1 MKNFK
6 SILILFV
13 SATLLSLPALSSAKS
28 QKSDHNFEIGK
39 VHFLLDDKPFQIRCG
54 ELHFARIP
62 REYWRHRLQMMKAL
76 GMNTICAY
84 LFWNFHERTPGH
96 FKWDGE
102 ADIAAFCKIAQEVG
116 LWVILRPGPYACAEW
131 EMGGLPWWLLKNDSI
146 KLRTKDP
153 LYINA
158 SQKYLKEVGRVL
170 APLQITNGGPIIMVQ
185 VENEYGFYA
194 DDAEYMGMMRKAV
207 LDAGF
212 DVPLFACNP
221 TPLLKKGFRDD
232 LFPVVNF
239 GSNPKEAFKA
249 LREILPQGPLMCGE
263 FYSGWFDTWGNP
275 HTFGKIDQYL
285 KDMEYMLKEGASFSI
300 YMAHGGTTF
309 GFWSG
314 ADRPFKPDVSSYDY
328 GAPVSE
334 AGWVT
339 EKFTKTRDLI
349 SKYLMP
355 GEAALP
361 EPPPAN
367 PTTTFP
373 VVKLTNFAPLFDN
386 LPAPV
391 VTDNPGT
398 MEDYDQAR
406 GSILYRTVL
415 PAGDECLLKVEAVH
429 DFAWV
434 FSKGEKLGV
443 MDRRKGNFSIKI
455 PARNKATTIDILVH
469 AMGRINFGPEVHDR
483 KGLISP
489 IQFTGK
495 NKNTLKVQD
504 WQVFNI
510 PYDDKMRASLKY
522 ADALP
527 KEPTPGIWSG
537 EITVDKVGDLF
548 LDVSHWGKG
557 LVWVNDHCLGRYWNI
572 GPTQTMYIPAP
583 WLKKGVNKVFVLDL
597 LGPEEPVLQGF
608 DKSILN
614 DLHPEKDFSR
624 SKRPDVDFNVSD
636 RIPDHKGQFSAG
648 DNMQSIKFKTASKG
662 RYFCLEALSSFDG
675 QPFAAVA
682 ELDILDNQ
690 NQPLSHQNWTIAY
703 VSSEESI
710 KENGNAENAI
720 DGQVFNYWHSMW
732 GSAQPGYP
740 HYLVIDLGKS
750 EEITGFRYMPIA
762 GNKSRG
768 RIKDYQIFIADDIVK
783 KVNE

>member
-6 SILILFV
+6 LIFI
-13 SATLLSLPALSSAKS
+13 ACIGITLLSLPAISSSKS
-28 QKSDHNFEIGK
+28 VKSDHTFEIGK
-39 VHFLLDDKPFQIRCG
+39 EHFLLDGKPFQIRCG

-62 REYWRHRLQMMKAL
+62 KEYWRHRLQMMKAL

-84 LFWNFHERTPGH
+84 LFWNFHERTPGT
-96 FKWDGE
+96 FTWEGQ
-102 ADIAAFCKIAQEVG
+102 ADIAAFCKIAQEEG

-131 EMGGLPWWLLKNDSI
+131 EMGGLPWWLLKNKGI

-153 LYINA
+153 LYTEA
-158 SQKYLKEVGRVL
+158 CKKYLKEVGRVL
-170 APLQITNGGPIIMVQ
+170 GPQQITHGGPIIMVQ
-185 VENEYGFYA
+185 VENEHGFYA
-194 DDAEYMGMMRKAV
+194 DDAEYMGIMRQAV
-207 LDAGF
+207 LDGGF

-221 TPLLKKGFRDD
+221 TPLLKKGFRED

-239 GSNPKEAFKA
+239 GSNPQEGFKS
-249 LREILPQGPLMCGE
+249 LREILPEGPLMCGE

-285 KDMEYMLKEGASFSI
+285 IDMEYMLKTGASFSI

-309 GFWSG
+309 GFWAG

-328 GAPVSE
+328 GAPISE

-339 EKFTKTRDLI
+339 EKFKKTRELI

-355 GEAALP
+355 GEAPLP
-361 EPPPAN
+361 EAPPAN
-367 PTTTFP
+367 PVTTFP
-373 VVKLTNFAPLFDN
+373 PVKLTHFAALFDN
-386 LPAPV
+386 LPSSV
-391 VTDNPGT
+391 VTTNPGT

-406 GSILYRTVL
+406 GSILYRNVL
-415 PAGDECLLKVEAVH
+415 PAGEACLLKVEAVH
-429 DFAWV
+429 DFAWI
-434 FSKGEKLGV
+434 FKDGQKLAV
-443 MDRRKGNFSIKI
+443 MDRRKGNFSIEI
-455 PARNKATTIDILVH
+455 PARSKATTIDILVH

-483 KGLISP
+483 KGLIAP
-489 IQFTGK
+489 IQFIDQ
-495 NKNTLKVQD
+495 NNSMLSLKE

-510 PYDDKMRASLKY
+510 GYDDKMLANLKSVNTI
-522 ADALP
+522 ANVSAA
-527 KEPTPGIWSG
+527 GIWSG
-537 EITVDKVGDLF
+537 EIMVDKPADVF
-548 LDVSHWGKG
+548 LDVSKWGKG
-557 LVWVNDHCLGRYWNI
+557 VVWVNDHCLGRYWNI

-583 WLKKGVNKVFVLDL
+583 WLREGANKVFVLDL
-597 LGPEEPVLQGF
+597 LGPEQPVLQGL
-608 DKSILN
+608 DQPILN

-624 SKRPDVDFNVSD
+624 SKRPDVDFNVSN
-636 RIPDHKGQFSAG
+636 RTPDHKGQFSEG
-648 DNMQSIKFKTASKG
+648 DKMQTVQFKTSSNG

-675 QPFAAVA
+675 KPFAAVA

-690 NQPLSHQNWTIAY
+690 GQPISHQNWTIAY

-732 GSAQPGYP
+732 GSTQAEYP

-750 EEITGFRYMPIA
+750 EDITGFRYVPKA
-762 GNKSRG
+762 GKDNRG
-768 RIKDYQIFIADDIVK
+768 RIKEYQVFIADDIVK
-783 KVNE
+783 RINE